1 MERTK
6 NFLKKNAVTIIVT
19 CLWLLFWIIV
29 APIIKHHI
37 EVTDIKNKIEKVQL
51 QIELNKEQWNSCYT
65 NMETWHNENEEN
77 RKILNELMKEYNDMV
92 GFTTA
97 WH

>member
-1 MERTK
+1 MEQTK
-6 NFLKKNAVTIIVT
+6 NFLKKNALTIIVT

-37 EVTDIKNKIEKVQL
+37 EVTKIKNQIEKVQL

-65 NMETWHNENEEN
+65 NMETWHTENEEN

>member
-1 MERTK
+1 MEQTK

-37 EVTDIKNKIEKVQL
+37 EVMNIKNQIEEVQL
-51 QIELNKEQWNSCYT
+51 KIELNKEQWNSCYT
-65 NMETWHNENEEN
+65 NMELWHNENEEN
-77 RKILNELMKEYNDMV
+77 RKILNELMQQYNDMV

-97 WH
+97 SD